1 MKESYNRQQP
11 SFTLSIHAKLV
22 LINLTLLVCVSLYA
36 FFEHAS
42 FSNFESLEHAATENL
57 QGSVDLL
64 MLRRHEKDFLARKDM
79 KYPQRFDQVFEEL
92 SQRLLKLN
100 ILLKSHNLHLEEQT
114 TNIINTLN
122 RYQEQF
128 HLLVEKVN
136 IIEGQQNPKNYKF
149 QLEDSRKV
157 LKNTVSNFDSFKLEV
172 ELLEL
177 METDYRYLANST
189 SDTSNAL
196 LSAVSKFSSSEHVPS
211 SLKTV
216 LDQYRNDVENL
227 LNASAAL
234 GHSSTEGLRAD
245 LRNNVQNAENDIKT
259 LQTEIS
265 HAINIKSD
273 QIRSQLLTFGSA
285 IVILLSILL
294 FFIGRSILGRIS
306 AINSLMKEIASGDGD
321 LTVRMNAKGS
331 DELAQLANSFDQF
344 ISKLHCNI
352 QEVAKVMSVLSE
364 SSESSESSKD
374 SARKSMNNAEQQKIQ
389 SESVATAVNE
399 LVMTSNEITSNIEC
413 AASNAEKMKIEASSA
428 LNVTHSTSESIQSL
442 SSNISDSQALTIDLA
457 EQSKEINQVITA
469 IQNIAEQ
476 TNLLALNAAIEAAR
490 AGEYGRGFSVV
501 ADEVR
506 QLSLMTNNSTHQIET
521 TIQELTSGIQD
532 TVSKMTS
539 SIKLAQHT
547 KDTTRDVVSAIEAMV
562 SRINEMSDMNTQI
575 AAASEQQSMV
585 SAEIDRNITE
595 IAHLAGNTHQIV
607 SSSVHCSEQVSNVSQ
622 KLEKIVAQFKY

>member
-1 MKESYNRQQP
+1 MKESYNRQQS

-64 MLRRHEKDFLARKDM
+64 MLRRHEKDFLARKDL

-136 IIEGQQNPKNYKF
+136 IIEGQQNPNNYKR
-149 QLEDSRKV
+149 QLEVSRKV
-157 LKNTVSNFDSFKLEV
+157 LKNEVSNFDSFKLEV

-216 LDQYRNDVENL
+216 LDQYRNDVGNL
-227 LNASAAL
+227 LNASVTL

-352 QEVAKVMSVLSE
+352 QEVAKVMSVL
-364 SSESSESSKD
+364 SESSESSKD

-607 SSSVHCSEQVSNVSQ
+607 SSSVYCSEQVSNVSQ

>member
-1 MKESYNRQQP
+1 MKESYNQQQS

-136 IIEGQQNPKNYKF
+136 IIEGQQNPNNYKR
-149 QLEDSRKV
+149 QLEVSRKV
-157 LKNTVSNFDSFKLEV
+157 LKNEVSNFDIFKLEV

-196 LSAVSKFSSSEHVPS
+196 LSAVSKFSSSVHVPS

-227 LNASAAL
+227 LNASVTL

-265 HAINIKSD
+265 HTINIKSD

-352 QEVAKVMSVLSE
+352 QEVAKVMSVL
-364 SSESSESSKD
+364 SESSESSKD